1 MQQFKLLLFSYFKLH
16 LNVYRAILNKKI
28 IPYIYILFLS
38 CFSHLTFGQKN
49 ELILVTKDTIQNR
62 IVSEIYQTKKHLQKK
77 DALDEIDRIL
87 QQVKKR
93 GFFTARIDSIS
104 KTNKELIAYLDLG
117 KKINE
122 IIIVTKKDNT
132 NGIIDSGIDS
142 IKIKTREFSDL
153 TNQLLEQIDRKG
165 NSFSEITYVNPL
177 LKNDTLFLE
186 MKISNSSSRKIDK
199 VITRGYEDFPKK
211 FITKYFLIDKN
222 TVFSKKKLNQVSAL
236 SNKLDFIKEKKAP
249 EVLFKKDSTH
259 LYLFLDKIG
268 TSSFD
273 GLVNF
278 SSKENGKGLLLNGNL
293 DLKLNNTFN
302 TGEKFEIIWNKVSD
316 EKTDFKINSYVPYI
330 LNSKFSTTL
339 EFYLYREDST
349 FINTNFELKTDYSIN
364 QKSHASI
371 LYSSEKS
378 NYLLDISNNDLASY
392 SNYFIGL
399 GYELKKSSTSNLY
412 KYKNGLNLNLTIG
425 KRKTDTESINQ
436 LKFHFSAFA
445 NVQINNRGYL
455 NIKNESGLLTSK
467 NYLLNELFR
476 IGGANSIRGYNEQS
490 IFTNGYSYSN
500 IEFRYS
506 LDTSSYLYSIT
517 DLGIYKENTTNKIK
531 KLLGIGAGYQFRINN
546 NLVNLGYVISTNSST
561 NAKLNSSRLVVRWT
575 SFFY

>member
-1 MQQFKLLLFSYFKLH
+1 MFFK
-16 LNVYRAILNKKI
+16 AILNKKF

-49 ELILVTKDTIQNR
+49 ELILVAKDTIQNR
-62 IVSEIYQTKKHLQKK
+62 IVSEIYHTKKHLQKK

-211 FITKYFLIDKN
+211 FISKYFLIDKN
-222 TVFSKKKLNQVSAL
+222 TVFSKQKLNQVSAL
-236 SNKLDFIKEKKAP
+236 SNKLDFIKEKKVP

-339 EFYLYREDST
+339 EFYLYRQDST
-349 FINTNFELKTDYSIN
+349 FINTNFELKTDYLIN

-371 LYSSEKS
+371 LFNSKNS
-378 NYLLDISNNDLASY
+378 NYLLNISNNDLASY

-517 DLGIYKENTTNKIK
+517 DLGVYKENTTNKIK

>member
-1 MQQFKLLLFSYFKLH
+1 MFFK
-16 LNVYRAILNKKI
+16 AILNKKF

-38 CFSHLTFGQKN
+38 CFSHLTFGQKI

-222 TVFSKKKLNQVSAL
+222 TVFSKQKLNQVSAL

-339 EFYLYREDST
+339 EFYLYRQDST

-378 NYLLDISNNDLASY
+378 NYLLNISNNDLASY

-425 KRKTDTESINQ
+425 KRKTDRESINQ

-517 DLGIYKENTTNKIK
+517 DLGVYKENTTNKIK

>member
-1 MQQFKLLLFSYFKLH
+1 MFFK
-16 LNVYRAILNKKI
+16 AILNKKF

-49 ELILVTKDTIQNR
+49 ELILVAKDTIQNR

-122 IIIVTKKDNT
+122 IIVITKKDNT
-132 NGIIDSGIDS
+132 DGIIDPGIDS
-142 IKIKTREFSDL
+142 IKIKTKEFSDF

-316 EKTDFKINSYVPYI
+316 EKTDFKINSYVPYV

-378 NYLLDISNNDLASY
+378 NYLLNISNNDLASY

>member
-1 MQQFKLLLFSYFKLH
+1 MHLFYST
-16 LNVYRAILNKKI
+16 V
-28 IPYIYILFLS
+28 
-38 CFSHLTFGQKN
+38 KN
-49 ELILVTKDTIQNR
+49 
-62 IVSEIYQTKKHLQKK
+62 
-77 DALDEIDRIL
+77 
-87 QQVKKR
+87 
-93 GFFTARIDSIS
+93 
-104 KTNKELIAYLDLG
+104 
-117 KKINE
+117 
-122 IIIVTKKDNT
+122 
-132 NGIIDSGIDS
+132 
-142 IKIKTREFSDL
+142 
-153 TNQLLEQIDRKG
+153 
-165 NSFSEITYVNPL
+165 
-177 LKNDTLFLE
+177 
-186 MKISNSSSRKIDK
+186 
-199 VITRGYEDFPKK
+199 
-211 FITKYFLIDKN
+211 
-222 TVFSKKKLNQVSAL
+222 
-236 SNKLDFIKEKKAP
+236 
-249 EVLFKKDSTH
+249 
-259 LYLFLDKIG
+259 
-268 TSSFD
+268 
-273 GLVNF
+273 
-278 SSKENGKGLLLNGNL
+278 
-293 DLKLNNTFN
+293 
-302 TGEKFEIIWNKVSD
+302 
-316 EKTDFKINSYVPYI
+316 
-330 LNSKFSTTL
+330 
-339 EFYLYREDST
+339 
-349 FINTNFELKTDYSIN
+349 
-364 QKSHASI
+364 
-371 LYSSEKS
+371 S
-378 NYLLDISNNDLASY
+378 NYLLNISNNDLASY

-517 DLGIYKENTTNKIK
+517 DLGVYKENTTNKIK

>member
-1 MQQFKLLLFSYFKLH
+1 MFFK
-16 LNVYRAILNKKI
+16 AILNKKF

-153 TNQLLEQIDRKG
+153 TNQLLKQIDRKG

-222 TVFSKKKLNQVSAL
+222 TVFSKQKLNQVSAL

-378 NYLLDISNNDLASY
+378 NYLLNISNNDLASY

-531 KLLGIGAGYQFRINN
+531 KLLGIGGGYQFRINN

>member
-1 MQQFKLLLFSYFKLH
+1 MFFK
-16 LNVYRAILNKKI
+16 AILNKKF

-49 ELILVTKDTIQNR
+49 ELILVAKDTIQNR

-339 EFYLYREDST
+339 EFYLYRQDST

-378 NYLLDISNNDLASY
+378 NYLLNISNNDLASY

>member
-1 MQQFKLLLFSYFKLH
+1 MFFK
-16 LNVYRAILNKKI
+16 AILNKKF

-49 ELILVTKDTIQNR
+49 ELILVAKDTIQNR
-62 IVSEIYQTKKHLQKK
+62 IVSEIYHTKKHLQKK

-222 TVFSKKKLNQVSAL
+222 TVFSKQKLNQVSAL

-339 EFYLYREDST
+339 EFYLYRQDST

-425 KRKTDTESINQ
+425 KRKTDRESINQ

-517 DLGIYKENTTNKIK
+517 DLGGYKENTTNKIK

>member
-1 MQQFKLLLFSYFKLH
+1 MFFK
-16 LNVYRAILNKKI
+16 AILNKKFT
-28 IPYIYILFLS
+28 PYIYILFLS

-62 IVSEIYQTKKHLQKK
+62 IVSEIYHTKKHLQKK

-132 NGIIDSGIDS
+132 NGIIDSGVDS

-153 TNQLLEQIDRKG
+153 TNQLLKQIDRKG

-186 MKISNSSSRKIDK
+186 MKISNSSPRKIDK

-211 FITKYFLIDKN
+211 FISKYFLIDKN
-222 TVFSKKKLNQVSAL
+222 TVFSKQKLNQVSAL
-236 SNKLDFIKEKKAP
+236 SNKLDFIKEKKVP

-339 EFYLYREDST
+339 EFYLYRQDST

-378 NYLLDISNNDLASY
+378 NYLLNISNNDLASY

-517 DLGIYKENTTNKIK
+517 DLGGYKENTTNKIK

-561 NAKLNSSRLVVRWT
+561 NAELNSSRLVVRWT

>member
-1 MQQFKLLLFSYFKLH
+1 MFFK
-16 LNVYRAILNKKI
+16 AILNKKF

-49 ELILVTKDTIQNR
+49 ELILVAKDTIQNR
-62 IVSEIYQTKKHLQKK
+62 IVSEIYHTKKHLQKK
-77 DALDEIDRIL
+77 DALDEIERIL
-87 QQVKKR
+87 QQVKKK
-93 GFFTARIDSIS
+93 GFFTVRIDSIS

-211 FITKYFLIDKN
+211 FISKYFLIDKN
-222 TVFSKKKLNQVSAL
+222 TVFSKQKLNQVSAL
-236 SNKLDFIKEKKAP
+236 SNKLDFIKEKKVP

-339 EFYLYREDST
+339 EFYLYRQDST
-349 FINTNFELKTDYSIN
+349 FINTNFELKTDYLIN

-371 LYSSEKS
+371 LFNSKNS
-378 NYLLDISNNDLASY
+378 NYLLNISNNDLASY

-517 DLGIYKENTTNKIK
+517 DLGVYKENTTNKIK

>member
-1 MQQFKLLLFSYFKLH
+1 MFFK
-16 LNVYRAILNKKI
+16 AILNKKF

-49 ELILVTKDTIQNR
+49 ELILVAKDTIQNR
-62 IVSEIYQTKKHLQKK
+62 IVSEIYLTKKHLQKK

-122 IIIVTKKDNT
+122 IIIFTKKDNT

-211 FITKYFLIDKN
+211 FISKYFLIDKN
-222 TVFSKKKLNQVSAL
+222 TVFSKQKLNQVSAL
-236 SNKLDFIKEKKAP
+236 SNKLDFIKEKKVP

-339 EFYLYREDST
+339 EFYLYRQDST
-349 FINTNFELKTDYSIN
+349 FINTNFELKTDYLIN

-371 LYSSEKS
+371 LFNSKNS
-378 NYLLDISNNDLASY
+378 NYLLNISNNDLASY

-517 DLGIYKENTTNKIK
+517 DLGVYKENTTNKIK

>member
-1 MQQFKLLLFSYFKLH
+1 MFFK
-16 LNVYRAILNKKI
+16 AILNKKFT
-28 IPYIYILFLS
+28 PYIYILFLS

-49 ELILVTKDTIQNR
+49 ELILVAKDTIQNR
-62 IVSEIYQTKKHLQKK
+62 IVSEIYHTKKHLQKK

-122 IIIVTKKDNT
+122 IIIFTKKDNT

-211 FITKYFLIDKN
+211 FISKYFLIDKN
-222 TVFSKKKLNQVSAL
+222 TVFSKQKLNQVSAL
-236 SNKLDFIKEKKAP
+236 SNKLDFIKEKKVP

-339 EFYLYREDST
+339 EFYLYRQDST
-349 FINTNFELKTDYSIN
+349 FTNTNFELKTDYLIN

-378 NYLLDISNNDLASY
+378 NYLLNISNNDLASY

-517 DLGIYKENTTNKIK
+517 DLGVYKENTTNKIK

>member
-1 MQQFKLLLFSYFKLH
+1 MFFK
-16 LNVYRAILNKKI
+16 AILNKKF

-49 ELILVTKDTIQNR
+49 ELILVAKDTIQNR
-62 IVSEIYQTKKHLQKK
+62 IVSEIYHTKKHLQKK

-177 LKNDTLFLE
+177 LKNDTLLLE

-222 TVFSKKKLNQVSAL
+222 TVFSKQKLNQVSAL

-316 EKTDFKINSYVPYI
+316 EKTDFKINSYVPYV

-378 NYLLDISNNDLASY
+378 NYLLNISNNDLASY

-412 KYKNGLNLNLTIG
+412 KYKNGLNLNLTFG

-517 DLGIYKENTTNKIK
+517 DLGVYKENTTNKIK

-561 NAKLNSSRLVVRWT
+561 NAELNSSRLVVRWT

>member
-1 MQQFKLLLFSYFKLH
+1 MFFK
-16 LNVYRAILNKKI
+16 AILNKKF

-49 ELILVTKDTIQNR
+49 ELILVAKDTIQNR
-62 IVSEIYQTKKHLQKK
+62 IVSEIYHTKKHLQKK

-177 LKNDTLFLE
+177 LKNDTLLLE

-222 TVFSKKKLNQVSAL
+222 TVFSKQKLNQVSAL

-316 EKTDFKINSYVPYI
+316 EKTDFKINSYVPYV

-412 KYKNGLNLNLTIG
+412 KYKNGLNLNLTFG

-500 IEFRYS
+500 IEFRYL

-517 DLGIYKENTTNKIK
+517 DLGVYKENTTNKIK
-531 KLLGIGAGYQFRINN
+531 KLIGIGAGYQFRINN

-561 NAKLNSSRLVVRWT
+561 NAELNSSRLVVRWT

>member
-1 MQQFKLLLFSYFKLH
+1 MFFK
-16 LNVYRAILNKKI
+16 AILNKKF

-49 ELILVTKDTIQNR
+49 ELILVAKDTIQNR
-62 IVSEIYQTKKHLQKK
+62 IVSEIYLTKKHLQKK

-211 FITKYFLIDKN
+211 FISKYFLIDKN
-222 TVFSKKKLNQVSAL
+222 TVFSKQKLNQVSAL
-236 SNKLDFIKEKKAP
+236 SNKLDFIKEKKVP

-339 EFYLYREDST
+339 EFYLYRQDST

-378 NYLLDISNNDLASY
+378 NYLLNISNNDLASY

-517 DLGIYKENTTNKIK
+517 DLGVYKENTTNKIK

>member
-1 MQQFKLLLFSYFKLH
+1 MFFK
-16 LNVYRAILNKKI
+16 AILNKKF

-38 CFSHLTFGQKN
+38 CFSHLIFGQKN
-49 ELILVTKDTIQNR
+49 ELILVAKDTIQNR
-62 IVSEIYQTKKHLQKK
+62 IVSEIYHTKKHLQKK

-222 TVFSKKKLNQVSAL
+222 TVFSKQKLNQVSAL

-339 EFYLYREDST
+339 EFYLYRQDST

-378 NYLLDISNNDLASY
+378 NYLLNISNNDLASY

-517 DLGIYKENTTNKIK
+517 DLGVYKENTTNKIK

>member
-1 MQQFKLLLFSYFKLH
+1 MFFK
-16 LNVYRAILNKKI
+16 AILNKKF

-49 ELILVTKDTIQNR
+49 ELILVAKDTIQNR
-62 IVSEIYQTKKHLQKK
+62 IVSEIYHTKKHLQKK

-142 IKIKTREFSDL
+142 IKIKTREFSDI
-153 TNQLLEQIDRKG
+153 TNQLLKKIDRKG

-222 TVFSKKKLNQVSAL
+222 TVFSKQKLNQVSAL

-302 TGEKFEIIWNKVSD
+302 TGEKIEIIWNKVSD

-425 KRKTDTESINQ
+425 KRKTDIESINQ

-490 IFTNGYSYSN
+490 IFNNGYSYSN

-517 DLGIYKENTTNKIK
+517 DLGGYKENTTNKIK

>member
-1 MQQFKLLLFSYFKLH
+1 MFFK
-16 LNVYRAILNKKI
+16 AILNKKF

-38 CFSHLTFGQKN
+38 CFSHLIFGQKN
-49 ELILVTKDTIQNR
+49 ELILVAKDTIQNR
-62 IVSEIYQTKKHLQKK
+62 IVSEIYHTKKHLQKK

-87 QQVKKR
+87 QQVKKG

-177 LKNDTLFLE
+177 LKNDTLLLE

-222 TVFSKKKLNQVSAL
+222 TVFSKQKLNQVSAL

-339 EFYLYREDST
+339 EFYLYRQDST

-378 NYLLDISNNDLASY
+378 NYLLNISNNDLASY

-412 KYKNGLNLNLTIG
+412 KYKNGLNLNLTFG

-455 NIKNESGLLTSK
+455 NIKNESGLLTSR

-517 DLGIYKENTTNKIK
+517 DLGVYKENTTNKIK
-531 KLLGIGAGYQFRINN
+531 KLIGIGAGYQFRINN

-561 NAKLNSSRLVVRWT
+561 NAELNSSRLVVRWT

>member
-1 MQQFKLLLFSYFKLH
+1 MFFK
-16 LNVYRAILNKKI
+16 AILNKKF

-49 ELILVTKDTIQNR
+49 ELILVAKDTIQNR
-62 IVSEIYQTKKHLQKK
+62 IVSEIYHTKKHLQKK

-132 NGIIDSGIDS
+132 NGIIDSGINS

-211 FITKYFLIDKN
+211 FISKYFLIDKN
-222 TVFSKKKLNQVSAL
+222 TVFSKQKLNQVSAL
-236 SNKLDFIKEKKAP
+236 SNKLDFIKEKKVP

-316 EKTDFKINSYVPYI
+316 EKTDFKINSYVPY
-330 LNSKFSTTL
+330 LFNSKFSTTL
-339 EFYLYREDST
+339 EFYLYRQDST
-349 FINTNFELKTDYSIN
+349 FINTNFELKTDYLIN

-371 LYSSEKS
+371 LFNSKNS
-378 NYLLDISNNDLASY
+378 NYLLNIPNNDLASY

-490 IFTNGYSYSN
+490 LFTDGYSYSN

-517 DLGIYKENTTNKIK
+517 DLGGYIENTTNKIK

>member
-1 MQQFKLLLFSYFKLH
+1 MFFK
-16 LNVYRAILNKKI
+16 AILNKKF

-49 ELILVTKDTIQNR
+49 ELILVAKDTIQNR
-62 IVSEIYQTKKHLQKK
+62 IVSEIYHTKKHLQKK
-77 DALDEIDRIL
+77 DALDEIERIL
-87 QQVKKR
+87 QQVKKK
-93 GFFTARIDSIS
+93 GFFTVRIDSIS

-211 FITKYFLIDKN
+211 FISKYFLINKN
-222 TVFSKKKLNQVSAL
+222 TIFSKQKLNQVSAL
-236 SNKLDFIKEKKAP
+236 PNKLDFIKEKKVP

-339 EFYLYREDST
+339 EFYLYRQDST

-378 NYLLDISNNDLASY
+378 NYLLNISNNDLASY

-517 DLGIYKENTTNKIK
+517 DLGVYKENTTNKIK

>member
-1 MQQFKLLLFSYFKLH
+1 MFFK
-16 LNVYRAILNKKI
+16 AILNKKF

-49 ELILVTKDTIQNR
+49 ELILVAKDTIQNR
-62 IVSEIYQTKKHLQKK
+62 IVSEIYHTKKHLQKK
-77 DALDEIDRIL
+77 DALDEIERIL
-87 QQVKKR
+87 QQVKKK
-93 GFFTARIDSIS
+93 GFFTVRIDSIS

-142 IKIKTREFSDL
+142 IKIKTIEFSDF

-165 NSFSEITYVNPL
+165 NSFSEITYINPL

-211 FITKYFLIDKN
+211 FISKYFLIDKN
-222 TVFSKKKLNQVSAL
+222 TVFSKQKLNQVSAL
-236 SNKLDFIKEKKAP
+236 SNKLDFIKEKKVP

-339 EFYLYREDST
+339 EFYLYRQDST
-349 FINTNFELKTDYSIN
+349 FINTNFELKTDYLIN

-371 LYSSEKS
+371 LFNSKNS
-378 NYLLDISNNDLASY
+378 NYLLNISNNDLASY

-517 DLGIYKENTTNKIK
+517 DLGVYKENTTNKIK

>member
-1 MQQFKLLLFSYFKLH
+1 MFFK
-16 LNVYRAILNKKI
+16 AILNKKF

-62 IVSEIYQTKKHLQKK
+62 IVSEIYHTKKHLQKK

-87 QQVKKR
+87 QQVKKG

-186 MKISNSSSRKIDK
+186 MKISNSSPRKIDK

-211 FITKYFLIDKN
+211 FISKYFLIDKN
-222 TVFSKKKLNQVSAL
+222 TVFSKQKLNQVSAL

-268 TSSFD
+268 ISSFD

-316 EKTDFKINSYVPYI
+316 EKTDFKINSYVPYV

-378 NYLLDISNNDLASY
+378 NYLLNISNNDLASY

-517 DLGIYKENTTNKIK
+517 DLGGYKENTTSKIK
-531 KLLGIGAGYQFRINN
+531 KLLGIGAGYQFRIGN

>member
-1 MQQFKLLLFSYFKLH
+1 MFFK
-16 LNVYRAILNKKI
+16 AILNKKF

-49 ELILVTKDTIQNR
+49 ELILVAKDTIQNR
-62 IVSEIYQTKKHLQKK
+62 IVSEIYHTKKHLQKK

-211 FITKYFLIDKN
+211 FISKYFLIDKN
-222 TVFSKKKLNQVSAL
+222 TVFSKQKLNQVSAL
-236 SNKLDFIKEKKAP
+236 SNKLDFIKEKKVP

-316 EKTDFKINSYVPYI
+316 EKTDFKINSYVPY
-330 LNSKFSTTL
+330 LFNSKFSTTL
-339 EFYLYREDST
+339 EFYLYRQDST
-349 FINTNFELKTDYSIN
+349 FINTNFELKTDYLIN

-378 NYLLDISNNDLASY
+378 NYLLNISNNDLASY

-517 DLGIYKENTTNKIK
+517 DLGGYIENTTNKIK

>member
-1 MQQFKLLLFSYFKLH
+1 M
-16 LNVYRAILNKKI
+16 
-28 IPYIYILFLS
+28 S
-38 CFSHLTFGQKN
+38 CFSHLIFGQKN
-49 ELILVTKDTIQNR
+49 ELILVAKDTIQNR
-62 IVSEIYQTKKHLQKK
+62 IVSEIYHTKKHLQKK

-122 IIIVTKKDNT
+122 IIIVTKKENT

-153 TNQLLEQIDRKG
+153 TNQLLKQIDRKG

-186 MKISNSSSRKIDK
+186 MKISNSSPRKIDK

-211 FITKYFLIDKN
+211 FISKYFLIDKN
-222 TVFSKKKLNQVSAL
+222 TVFSKQKLNQVSAL

-268 TSSFD
+268 ISSFD

-339 EFYLYREDST
+339 EFYLYRQDST

-378 NYLLDISNNDLASY
+378 NYLLNISNNDLASY

-425 KRKTDTESINQ
+425 KRKTDRESINQ

-517 DLGIYKENTTNKIK
+517 DLGVYKENTTSKIK
-531 KLLGIGAGYQFRINN
+531 KLLGIGAGYQFRIGN

>member
-1 MQQFKLLLFSYFKLH
+1 MFFK
-16 LNVYRAILNKKI
+16 AILNKKF

-49 ELILVTKDTIQNR
+49 ELILVAKDTIQNR
-62 IVSEIYQTKKHLQKK
+62 IVSEIYLTKKHLQKK

-211 FITKYFLIDKN
+211 FISKYFLIDKN
-222 TVFSKKKLNQVSAL
+222 TVFSKQKLNQVSAL
-236 SNKLDFIKEKKAP
+236 SNKLDFIKEKKVP

-316 EKTDFKINSYVPYI
+316 EKTDFKINSYVPY
-330 LNSKFSTTL
+330 LFNSKFSTTL
-339 EFYLYREDST
+339 EFYLYRQDST
-349 FINTNFELKTDYSIN
+349 FINTNFELKTDYLIN

-371 LYSSEKS
+371 LFNSKNS
-378 NYLLDISNNDLASY
+378 NYLLNISNNDLASY

-517 DLGIYKENTTNKIK
+517 DLGVYKENTTNKIK

>member
-1 MQQFKLLLFSYFKLH
+1 MFFK
-16 LNVYRAILNKKI
+16 AILNKKF

-49 ELILVTKDTIQNR
+49 ELILVAKDTIQNR
-62 IVSEIYQTKKHLQKK
+62 IVSEIYHTKKHLQKK

-122 IIIVTKKDNT
+122 IIIFTKKDNT

-211 FITKYFLIDKN
+211 FISKYFLIDKN
-222 TVFSKKKLNQVSAL
+222 TVFSKQKLNQVSAL
-236 SNKLDFIKEKKAP
+236 SNKLDFIKEKKVP

-339 EFYLYREDST
+339 EFYLYRQDST
-349 FINTNFELKTDYSIN
+349 FTNTNFELKTDYLIN

-371 LYSSEKS
+371 LFNSKNS
-378 NYLLDISNNDLASY
+378 NYLLNISNNDLASY

-517 DLGIYKENTTNKIK
+517 DLGVYKENTTNKIK

>member
-1 MQQFKLLLFSYFKLH
+1 MFFK
-16 LNVYRAILNKKI
+16 AILNKKF

-38 CFSHLTFGQKN
+38 CFSHLIFGQKN
-49 ELILVTKDTIQNR
+49 ELILVAKDTIQNR
-62 IVSEIYQTKKHLQKK
+62 IVSEIYHTKKHLQKK

-87 QQVKKR
+87 QQVKKG

-122 IIIVTKKDNT
+122 IIIVTKKENT
-132 NGIIDSGIDS
+132 NGIIDSGVDS

-153 TNQLLEQIDRKG
+153 TNQLLKQIDRKG

-186 MKISNSSSRKIDK
+186 MKISNSSPRKLDK

-211 FITKYFLIDKN
+211 FISKYFLIDKN
-222 TVFSKKKLNQVSAL
+222 TVFSKQKLNQVSAL

-268 TSSFD
+268 ISSFD

-339 EFYLYREDST
+339 EFYLYRQDST

-378 NYLLDISNNDLASY
+378 NYLLNISNNDLASY

-425 KRKTDTESINQ
+425 KRKTDRESINQ

-506 LDTSSYLYSIT
+506 LDSSSYLYSIT
-517 DLGIYKENTTNKIK
+517 DLGVYKENSTNKIN

-546 NLVNLGYVISTNSST
+546 NLVDLGYVISSNSRKNT
-561 NAKLNSSRLVVRWT
+561 KFNRSRLVVRWT

>member
-1 MQQFKLLLFSYFKLH
+1 MFFK
-16 LNVYRAILNKKI
+16 AILNKKF

-222 TVFSKKKLNQVSAL
+222 TVFSKQKLNQVSAL

-378 NYLLDISNNDLASY
+378 NYLLNISNNDLASY

-425 KRKTDTESINQ
+425 KRKTDRESINQ

-517 DLGIYKENTTNKIK
+517 DLGFYKENTTNKIK

>member
-1 MQQFKLLLFSYFKLH
+1 MFFK
-16 LNVYRAILNKKI
+16 AILNKKF

-49 ELILVTKDTIQNR
+49 ELILVAKDTIQNR
-62 IVSEIYQTKKHLQKK
+62 IVSEIYHTKKHLQKK

-199 VITRGYEDFPKK
+199 VIIRGYEEFPKK

-222 TVFSKKKLNQVSAL
+222 TVFSKQKLNQVSAL

-339 EFYLYREDST
+339 EFYLYRQDST

-378 NYLLDISNNDLASY
+378 NYLLNISNNDLASY

-490 IFTNGYSYSN
+490 IFTNGYSFSN

-517 DLGIYKENTTNKIK
+517 DLGVYKENTTNKIK

>member
-1 MQQFKLLLFSYFKLH
+1 MFFK
-16 LNVYRAILNKKI
+16 AILNKKF

-49 ELILVTKDTIQNR
+49 ELILVAKDTIQNR
-62 IVSEIYQTKKHLQKK
+62 IVSEIYHTKKHLQKK

-211 FITKYFLIDKN
+211 FISKYFLINKN
-222 TVFSKKKLNQVSAL
+222 TIFSKQKLNQVSAL

-339 EFYLYREDST
+339 EFYLYRQDST
-349 FINTNFELKTDYSIN
+349 FINTNFELKTDYLIN

-378 NYLLDISNNDLASY
+378 NYLLNISNNDLASY

-517 DLGIYKENTTNKIK
+517 DLGVYKENTTNKIK

>member
-1 MQQFKLLLFSYFKLH
+1 MFFK
-16 LNVYRAILNKKI
+16 AILNKKF

-49 ELILVTKDTIQNR
+49 ELILVAKDTIQNR
-62 IVSEIYQTKKHLQKK
+62 IVSEIYHTKKHLQKK

-87 QQVKKR
+87 QRVKKR

-142 IKIKTREFSDL
+142 IKIKTIEFSDF

-165 NSFSEITYVNPL
+165 NSFSEITYINPL

-211 FITKYFLIDKN
+211 FISKYFLIDKN
-222 TVFSKKKLNQVSAL
+222 TVFSKQKLNQVSAL
-236 SNKLDFIKEKKAP
+236 SNKLDFIKEKKVP

-339 EFYLYREDST
+339 EFYLYRQDST

-378 NYLLDISNNDLASY
+378 NYLLNISNNDLASY

-517 DLGIYKENTTNKIK
+517 DLGVYKENTTNKIK

>member
-1 MQQFKLLLFSYFKLH
+1 MFFK
-16 LNVYRAILNKKI
+16 AILNKKF

-142 IKIKTREFSDL
+142 IKIKTRDFSDL
-153 TNQLLEQIDRKG
+153 TNQLLKQIDRKG

-339 EFYLYREDST
+339 EFYLYRQDST

-378 NYLLDISNNDLASY
+378 NYLLNISNNDLASY

>member
-1 MQQFKLLLFSYFKLH
+1 MFFK
-16 LNVYRAILNKKI
+16 AILNKKF

-49 ELILVTKDTIQNR
+49 ELILVAKDTIQNR
-62 IVSEIYQTKKHLQKK
+62 IVSEIYHTKKHLQKK
-77 DALDEIDRIL
+77 DALDEIERIL
-87 QQVKKR
+87 QQVKKK
-93 GFFTARIDSIS
+93 GFFTVRIDSIS

-142 IKIKTREFSDL
+142 IKIKTREFSDF

-211 FITKYFLIDKN
+211 FISKYFLIDKN
-222 TVFSKKKLNQVSAL
+222 TVFSKQKLNQVSAL
-236 SNKLDFIKEKKAP
+236 SNKLDFIKEKKVP

-339 EFYLYREDST
+339 EFYLYRQDST
-349 FINTNFELKTDYSIN
+349 FINTNFELKTDYLIN

-371 LYSSEKS
+371 LFNSKNS
-378 NYLLDISNNDLASY
+378 NYLLNISNNDLASY

-517 DLGIYKENTTNKIK
+517 DLGVYKENTTNKIK

>member
-1 MQQFKLLLFSYFKLH
+1 MFFK
-16 LNVYRAILNKKI
+16 AILNKKF

-49 ELILVTKDTIQNR
+49 ELILVAKDTIQNR
-62 IVSEIYQTKKHLQKK
+62 IVSEIYHTKKHLQKK

-211 FITKYFLIDKN
+211 FISKYFLIDKN
-222 TVFSKKKLNQVSAL
+222 TVFSKQKLNQVSAL

-339 EFYLYREDST
+339 EFYLYRQDST

-378 NYLLDISNNDLASY
+378 NYLLNISNNDLASY

-517 DLGIYKENTTNKIK
+517 DLGVYKENTTNKIK

>member
-1 MQQFKLLLFSYFKLH
+1 MFFK
-16 LNVYRAILNKKI
+16 AILNKKF

-49 ELILVTKDTIQNR
+49 ELILVAKDTIQNR
-62 IVSEIYQTKKHLQKK
+62 IVSEIYHTKKHLQKK
-77 DALDEIDRIL
+77 DALDEIERIL
-87 QQVKKR
+87 QQVKKK
-93 GFFTARIDSIS
+93 GFFTVRIDSIS

-142 IKIKTREFSDL
+142 IKIKTIEFSDF

-211 FITKYFLIDKN
+211 FISKYFLIDKN
-222 TVFSKKKLNQVSAL
+222 TVFSKQKLNQVSAL
-236 SNKLDFIKEKKAP
+236 SNKLDFIKEKKVP

-339 EFYLYREDST
+339 EFYLYRQDST
-349 FINTNFELKTDYSIN
+349 FINTNFELKTDYLIN

-371 LYSSEKS
+371 LFNSKNS
-378 NYLLDISNNDLASY
+378 NYLLNISNNDLASY

-517 DLGIYKENTTNKIK
+517 DLGVYKENTTNKIK

>member
-1 MQQFKLLLFSYFKLH
+1 MFFK
-16 LNVYRAILNKKI
+16 AILNKKF

-49 ELILVTKDTIQNR
+49 ELILVAKDTIQNR
-62 IVSEIYQTKKHLQKK
+62 IVSEIYHTKKHLQKK

-142 IKIKTREFSDL
+142 IKIKTRDFSDL
-153 TNQLLEQIDRKG
+153 TNQLLKQIDRKG

-378 NYLLDISNNDLASY
+378 NYLLNISNNDLASY

-517 DLGIYKENTTNKIK
+517 DLGGYKENTTNKIK

>member
-1 MQQFKLLLFSYFKLH
+1 MFFK
-16 LNVYRAILNKKI
+16 AILNKKF

-49 ELILVTKDTIQNR
+49 ELILVAKDTIQNR
-62 IVSEIYQTKKHLQKK
+62 IVSEIYHTKKHLQKK
-77 DALDEIDRIL
+77 DALDEIERIL
-87 QQVKKR
+87 QQVKKK
-93 GFFTARIDSIS
+93 GFFTVRIDSIS

-142 IKIKTREFSDL
+142 IKIKTIEFSDF

-211 FITKYFLIDKN
+211 FISKYFLINKN
-222 TVFSKKKLNQVSAL
+222 TIFSKQKLNQVSAL
-236 SNKLDFIKEKKAP
+236 SNKLDFIKEKKVP

-339 EFYLYREDST
+339 EFYLYRQDST
-349 FINTNFELKTDYSIN
+349 FINTNFELKTDYLIN

-371 LYSSEKS
+371 LFNSKNS
-378 NYLLDISNNDLASY
+378 NYLLNIPNNDLASY

-517 DLGIYKENTTNKIK
+517 DLGVYKENTTNKIK

>member
-1 MQQFKLLLFSYFKLH
+1 MFFK
-16 LNVYRAILNKKI
+16 AILNKKF

-38 CFSHLTFGQKN
+38 CFSHLIFGQKN
-49 ELILVTKDTIQNR
+49 ELILVAKDTIQNR
-62 IVSEIYQTKKHLQKK
+62 IVSEIYHTKKHLQKK

-87 QQVKKR
+87 QQVKKG

-122 IIIVTKKDNT
+122 IIIVTKKENT
-132 NGIIDSGIDS
+132 NGIIDSGVDS

-153 TNQLLEQIDRKG
+153 TNQLLKQIDRKG

-186 MKISNSSSRKIDK
+186 MKISNSSPRKIDK

-211 FITKYFLIDKN
+211 FISKYFLIDKN
-222 TVFSKKKLNQVSAL
+222 TVFSKQKLNQVSAL

-268 TSSFD
+268 ISSFD

-339 EFYLYREDST
+339 EFYLYRQDST

-378 NYLLDISNNDLASY
+378 NYLLNISNNDLASY
-392 SNYFIGL
+392 SNYFIGM

-425 KRKTDTESINQ
+425 KRKTDRESINQ

-517 DLGIYKENTTNKIK
+517 DLGVYKENTTSKIK
-531 KLLGIGAGYQFRINN
+531 KLLGIGAGYQFRIGN

>member
-1 MQQFKLLLFSYFKLH
+1 MFFK
-16 LNVYRAILNKKI
+16 AILNKKFT
-28 IPYIYILFLS
+28 PYIYILFLS

-49 ELILVTKDTIQNR
+49 ELILVAKDTIQNR
-62 IVSEIYQTKKHLQKK
+62 IVSEIYHTKKHLQKK

-87 QQVKKR
+87 QRVKKR

-142 IKIKTREFSDL
+142 IKIKTIEFSDF

-211 FITKYFLIDKN
+211 FISKYFLIDKN
-222 TVFSKKKLNQVSAL
+222 TVFSKQKLNQVSAL
-236 SNKLDFIKEKKAP
+236 SNKLDFIKEKKVP

-339 EFYLYREDST
+339 EFYLYRQDST
-349 FINTNFELKTDYSIN
+349 FINTNFELKTDYLIN

-378 NYLLDISNNDLASY
+378 NYLLNISNNDLASY

-517 DLGIYKENTTNKIK
+517 DLGVYKENTTNKIK